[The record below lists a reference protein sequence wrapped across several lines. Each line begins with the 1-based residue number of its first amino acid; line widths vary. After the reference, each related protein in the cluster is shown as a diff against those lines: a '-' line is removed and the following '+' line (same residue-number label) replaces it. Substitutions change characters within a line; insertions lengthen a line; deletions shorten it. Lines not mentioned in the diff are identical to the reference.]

1 MITMF
6 DAATRTII
14 QQFNTAIN
22 DVASDAKKSYHETA
36 KQFANAVLQSI
47 NKTVVWNTKLYLRI
61 ESASNAIFS
70 FVKNTNSIFPGND
83 LQTLSTIISNVRC
96 LEKSDA
102 SSLYNT
108 FNSIL
113 ANATGITKTS
123 PKPFYDKNDADTYI
137 RIIGECF
144 ATSLTTATHAH
155 TSLEQESGAFAQM
168 VTLERK
174 KNPSLKP
181 LNNNTVIEQF
191 TAVAEKLQTP
201 DLPFN
206 ELQNLAN
213 ELSKTNENSP
223 VDIYVSSKLYH
234 SFATAISKNTNDP
247 RTNSQLLTQLN
258 LNRLINQ
265 ARDIFGEHAITDI
278 KKETDKIIAEANE
291 IDQYSLINTP
301 INYAMSAAIDYITGE
316 IETAKR
322 NIELIGEAAWN
333 DIQQIASANE
343 RKKKLDQRIDEA
355 TEATRL
361 LKWPDW
367 NRIKTMENLNERDTA
382 LQNALEPYRNNPH
395 NDGTPVKGNQSSSLT
410 RAKTDLQPKTP
421 ATASADSQPSE
432 TKTEK
437 KRVTLKPYTVIDRID
452 SFFDVLDD
460 VVLGKMTSDIGLTGL
475 NLNPLTQNLICLKG
489 EAETKKLIDDCESLL
504 QKLKQNQCTSAD
516 IDSLLGDIKGALMLL
531 LWDNSNQPD
540 EQEQICKILIT
551 RTNSLREHIYKLG
564 RVGKT
569 KEPPTENPK
578 IKSREAPDFDTPSD
592 NPHIQPSALTQ
603 RTPGSENILAHNHKD
618 DYPFVTSQEK
628 ITQQPPEISFNTK
641 RFHVKKTDQQIKDLR
656 KTNLV
661 NGLSNYAKQL
671 EAETNSLTK
680 KIKTDPQPETT
691 SQNGPINLLSRFCEA
706 LKNAG
711 VKINHL
717 TTNDSTR
724 KWLNKINQTLDD
736 LKDIRKATKKAPIE
750 IKNSETSLFI
760 CWIALVTKY
769 ITKQLQTK
777 PETPAS
783 INTLLLKCEAT
794 LKKLKPSRLGHS
806 STISDNTVKQSATAV
821 LNSLNTY
828 AQTFI
833 NYQKDINTNT

>member
-47 NKTVVWNTKLYLRI
+47 NKTVVWNAKLYLRI

-83 LQTLSTIISNVRC
+83 LQTLSTIISDVRC

-137 RIIGECF
+137 RIIGEYF
-144 ATSLTTATHAH
+144 ATSLTTAPRAP
-155 TSLEQESGAFAQM
+155 TSLEQKSTAFAQM

-174 KNPSLKP
+174 KNPSLEP

-213 ELSKTNENSP
+213 ELSKANENSP

-234 SFATAISKNTNDP
+234 SFAYTITKNTHDP

-265 ARDIFGEHAITDI
+265 AREIFGEHAITDI
-278 KKETDKIIAEANE
+278 KKETDKIIAEASE

-355 TEATRL
+355 TEATKL
-361 LKWPDW
+361 LKWPEW
-367 NRIKTMENLNERDTA
+367 NKIKTMENLNERDTA
-382 LQNALEPYRNNPH
+382 LQHALEPYRNNPH
-395 NDGTPVKGNQSSSLT
+395 NDDKPVKGNQRRSSNKAET
-410 RAKTDLQPKTP
+410 NLQTKAP
-421 ATASADSQPSE
+421 
-432 TKTEK
+432 TKTSAENQPLNTPTEK
-437 KRVTLKPYTVIDRID
+437 QSVTLKPYTVIDRID

-489 EAETKKLIDDCESLL
+489 EAETKKLIRDCENLL
-504 QKLKQNQCTSAD
+504 KKLKQNQYTSAD
-516 IDSLLGDIKGALMLL
+516 IDSLLENIKGALMLL

-551 RTNSLREHIYKLG
+551 RINNLREHIYNLG
-564 RVGKT
+564 RVEKT
-569 KEPPTENPK
+569 KKPPTQNPK
-578 IKSREAPDFDTPSD
+578 KKSHETPDLETPSN
-592 NPHIQPSALTQ
+592 NPQIQPSALKQ
-603 RTPGSENILAHNHKD
+603 KTPGSENILAHNHRD

-628 ITQQPPEISFNTK
+628 TTEKPTGITFNTK
-641 RFHVKKTDQQIKDLR
+641 RFHVKKTDRQIKDLR

-661 NGLSNYAKQL
+661 NGLSN
-671 EAETNSLTK
+671 
-680 KIKTDPQPETT
+680 
-691 SQNGPINLLSRFCEA
+691 
-706 LKNAG
+706 
-711 VKINHL
+711 
-717 TTNDSTR
+717 
-724 KWLNKINQTLDD
+724 
-736 LKDIRKATKKAPIE
+736 
-750 IKNSETSLFI
+750 
-760 CWIALVTKY
+760 
-769 ITKQLQTK
+769 
-777 PETPAS
+777 
-783 INTLLLKCEAT
+783 
-794 LKKLKPSRLGHS
+794 
-806 STISDNTVKQSATAV
+806 
-821 LNSLNTY
+821 
-828 AQTFI
+828 
-833 NYQKDINTNT
+833 